1 MAYSI
6 SHGSYSFGQKCGSP
20 TYERHVT
27 WQCYHQMGL
36 CTRVHMHCI
45 HKCYYVGTLIQKW
58 KCEVEQHLYGTVA
71 VVCSGNAWV
80 CQVEL
85 CETLGDYAVQ
95 YCAIAR
101 WVQAC
106 NV

>member
-1 MAYSI
+1 MSVLP
-6 SHGSYSFGQKCGSP
+6 SDRS
-20 TYERHVT
+20 
-27 WQCYHQMGL
+27 L

-45 HKCYYVGTLIQKW
+45 HKCYFVGTLIQKW
-58 KCEVEQHLYGTVA
+58 NSDVEQHSYGTVA
-71 VVCSGNAWV
+71 VICSGNAWV

-85 CETLGDYAVQ
+85 RETLGDHAIQ

-106 NV
+106 NFQHAANVLYVSDHN